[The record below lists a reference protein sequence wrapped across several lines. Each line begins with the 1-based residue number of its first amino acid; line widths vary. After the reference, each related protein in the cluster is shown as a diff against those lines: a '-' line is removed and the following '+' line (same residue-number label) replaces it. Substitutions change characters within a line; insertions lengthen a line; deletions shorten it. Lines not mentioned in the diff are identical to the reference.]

1 MVDLHEKATVI
12 LFIVLRYN
20 VFVIAV
26 LEIANGLR
34 PKFEAE
40 DISHYSSHL
49 FDCDMTVMFN
59 DTLQSIRNRFLQTFS
74 TITSG
79 PLSRLSWEWHRSRIA
94 VKHDS
99 HLFERVSLSLWIGEE
114 RRQAVDDQDDHKD
127 NVVFPSDS
135 LEGDRIDEN
144 VETYSQH
151 SRHIGNC
158 KATGAKTV
166 GPDFAGVGVEQGRQ
180 RDIVTGEKD
189 EQERDD
195 RDADCW
201 TLG

>member
-1 MVDLHEKATVI
+1 LRSRGCGAGSCVKQTIKASKDTSLQCAAFLQESMVDLHEKATVI

-74 TITSG
+74 TITTPSFSSPLEAILADLSAVSAGNGTAAASPSNTTAICSSECPLVSG
-79 PLSRLSWEWHRSRIA
+79 
-94 VKHDS
+94 
-99 HLFERVSLSLWIGEE
+99 
-114 RRQAVDDQDDHKD
+114 
-127 NVVFPSDS
+127 
-135 LEGDRIDEN
+135 
-144 VETYSQH
+144 
-151 SRHIGNC
+151 
-158 KATGAKTV
+158 
-166 GPDFAGVGVEQGRQ
+166 
-180 RDIVTGEKD
+180 
-189 EQERDD
+189 
-195 RDADCW
+195 
-201 TLG
+201 